1 VPTNTIESRPDV
13 CAGPEYRD
21 VTIIPGALLLDA
33 LRPDY
38 QSAKREQTAKSR
50 AASPTGSKKR
60 VSRHPISLKY

>member
-1 VPTNTIESRPDV
+1 
-13 CAGPEYRD
+13 
-21 VTIIPGALLLDA
+21 LDA